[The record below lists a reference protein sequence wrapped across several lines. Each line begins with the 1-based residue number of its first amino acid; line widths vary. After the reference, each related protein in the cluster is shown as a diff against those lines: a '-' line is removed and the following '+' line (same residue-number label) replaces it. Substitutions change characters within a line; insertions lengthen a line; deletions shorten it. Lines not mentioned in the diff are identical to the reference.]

1 MRKVEKKMIEALRAG
16 RSFSLQNT
24 RVSKRQR
31 VAGGYAQYVYLHDN
45 QIATLEFNHEKA
57 REPYAIM
64 GTLAG
69 WGTVTTRS
77 RLNAICRDFTGRCRF
92 GQKSHVQQFDDKEI
106 TENCWLPIR

>member
-1 MRKVEKKMIEALRAG
+1 MRKIEKKMLEALRAG

-24 RVSKRQR
+24 KVSKRQR
-31 VAGGYAQYVYLHDN
+31 TIGGYVQSVFLHDN
-45 QIATLEFNHEKA
+45 EIAQLEFNHPKA

-77 RLNAICRDFTGRCRF
+77 RLNAICREFTGRCRF
-92 GQKSHVQQFDDKEI
+92 GQKSHVQQFDDNPILEDS
-106 TENCWLPIR
+106 WLPIR

>member
-1 MRKVEKKMIEALRAG
+1 MRKIEKKMVEALRAG

-24 RVSKRQR
+24 KVSKRQR
-31 VAGGYAQYVYLHDN
+31 TTGGYVQSVFLHDN
-45 QIATLEFNHEKA
+45 EIAQLEFNHPKA

-77 RLNAICRDFTGRCRF
+77 RLNAICLDFTGRCRF
-92 GQKSHVQQFDDKEI
+92 GQKAYAQQFDDKEI
-106 TENCWLPIR
+106 SDDSWQPIL